1 MDVKPQI
8 RSIKTQIRNLQLG
21 TIILLI
27 LSGCLFAIFIYS
39 YNMRTQKV
47 EYLEN
52 VLDTFYLNLI
62 DDNAAAALHQAEVIA
77 SSLGAHDQMT
87 LTEFEHVYDA
97 VFDDTDFV
105 VADTRGKIVFA
116 SAELPL
122 TTDEI
127 VHRIG
132 KLPLRYWLSGNAN
145 DGLYLYAPSEVDG
158 RGLYVITAVPIS
170 SNSAIDHVKANFNVD
185 ATIFYERTR
194 LATSIEINGQSI
206 IGTEIDPELGD
217 ELLSGAKQHIGIET
231 VQQNDYIS
239 AYRSFGNVDEAPIA
253 IIFVGESI
261 QVFRDAIQSMVLSI
275 SLLGVLLMILSTLLS
290 SKLIQSNIVRPL
302 EEATDWLTRYG
313 ETDTVYNP
321 PVHFMELDRL
331 FKSMASLLN
340 RLKETRTS
348 VERIAYYDELTGLP
362 NRYYLFHKHPE
373 KNCDKDLGYL
383 IYMDTDD
390 IKTVNDI
397 LGHKIG
403 DKLIAETARYLE
415 GDGFELYRIGGDE
428 FVIWHDSSIDE
439 SSLKMFLKRVKAI
452 EHAQMMIENYGV
464 STTLSIGVAK
474 CDQYVD
480 NFETLLRNA
489 EIAMY
494 QVKQS
499 TKNNYLFYDT
509 AMSRA
514 IIERQSMENDLRGA
528 LEKEELFLV
537 YQPKLN
543 LKSGK
548 CDAVEALI
556 RWQHPVRGLVSPLE
570 FITIAEETG
579 MIIEIGNWVLEQAC
593 LKIKEINA
601 ASQNLVKVSVNVS
614 TVQMLREDFVQ
625 NAIKTMIKHGI
636 EPRTLELEITE
647 SVLIES
653 LSTSVEKL
661 RQLLVLGVDISID
674 DFGKGFSSLA
684 YLKHLPISTLK
695 IDKMFI
701 DEIEVS
707 DGTMVG
713 DIIDLGHH
721 LGLKIV
727 AEGIETEKQLRY
739 LESVDCDSI
748 QGFYYARPL
757 KIEDLKAFLMKN

>member
-1 MDVKPQI
+1 
-8 RSIKTQIRNLQLG
+8 
-21 TIILLI
+21 
-27 LSGCLFAIFIYS
+27 
-39 YNMRTQKV
+39 
-47 EYLEN
+47 
-52 VLDTFYLNLI
+52 
-62 DDNAAAALHQAEVIA
+62 
-77 SSLGAHDQMT
+77 
-87 LTEFEHVYDA
+87 
-97 VFDDTDFV
+97 
-105 VADTRGKIVFA
+105 
-116 SAELPL
+116 
-122 TTDEI
+122 
-127 VHRIG
+127 
-132 KLPLRYWLSGNAN
+132 
-145 DGLYLYAPSEVDG
+145 
-158 RGLYVITAVPIS
+158 
-170 SNSAIDHVKANFNVD
+170 
-185 ATIFYERTR
+185 
-194 LATSIEINGQSI
+194 
-206 IGTEIDPELGD
+206 
-217 ELLSGAKQHIGIET
+217 
-231 VQQNDYIS
+231 
-239 AYRSFGNVDEAPIA
+239 
-253 IIFVGESI
+253 
-261 QVFRDAIQSMVLSI
+261 
-275 SLLGVLLMILSTLLS
+275 
-290 SKLIQSNIVRPL
+290 
-302 EEATDWLTRYG
+302 
-313 ETDTVYNP
+313 
-321 PVHFMELDRL
+321 
-331 FKSMASLLN
+331 
-340 RLKETRTS
+340 
-348 VERIAYYDELTGLP
+348 
-362 NRYYLFHKHPE
+362 
-373 KNCDKDLGYL
+373 
-383 IYMDTDD
+383 
-390 IKTVNDI
+390 
-397 LGHKIG
+397 
-403 DKLIAETARYLE
+403 
-415 GDGFELYRIGGDE
+415 
-428 FVIWHDSSIDE
+428 
-439 SSLKMFLKRVKAI
+439 
-452 EHAQMMIENYGV
+452 
-464 STTLSIGVAK
+464 
-474 CDQYVD
+474 
-480 NFETLLRNA
+480 
-489 EIAMY
+489 MY